1 MLSFLKE
8 WIISVAA
15 MIIFMVLIDLILP
28 SNNFRKYAKF
38 VTGLIVIVTILSP
51 VFKLFDKNIDA
62 ATVIS
67 DYTESFNKT
76 SSEIDRNKIQ
86 SNVKKQ
92 TIDVFKSNLKKS
104 IEKEIYNELEKKYLV
119 SEICIIEDSLS
130 LNFGDIKNITLKR
143 ESEDKVVKPVEKIVI
158 GNSKTEDKQA
168 PRDTKVIEVLKNKY
182 NIDPSSVKFI
192 K

>member
-51 VFKLFDKNIDA
+51 VFKLFDKNINA
-62 ATVIS
+62 AAVIS
-67 DYTESFNKT
+67 EYAESFNK
-76 SSEIDRNKIQ
+76 SAVEIDKNKVQ
-86 SNVKKQ
+86 GNVQKQ
-92 TIDVFKSNLKKS
+92 TIDVFKSNLKSS
-104 IEKEIYNELEKKYLV
+104 IEKEIYNVLGKKYTV
-119 SEICIIEDSLS
+119 SEISIIEDTSNM
-130 LNFGDIKNITLKR
+130 NFGDIKGVALK
-143 ESEDKVVKPVEKIVI
+143 KVSDEKAVKPVEKIVI
-158 GNSKTEDKQA
+158 GSSKTENAEA
-168 PRDTKVIEVLKNKY
+168 PKDSKVIEMLGNKY

>member
-104 IEKEIYNELEKKYLV
+104 IEKEIYNELGKKYSV

-130 LNFGDIKNITLKR
+130 LNFGDIKNITLKK